1 LCEAVNYWT
10 FPYLPWL
17 NLYPRNSGLSNLR
30 FANLLISHLFK
41 LKILLFHFISSM
53 HEPLNAEIQKSLSKS
68 WNQSFKSLYNSLKTN
83 ECPYFYVLTHS
94 YVVLFRAQ
102 NIGSGVNEM
111 QAILTPSTK
120 GLRQTLKDIN
130 FEMPL
135 MPVNSRKSL
144 DNANSENLLNDSN
157 EIQNNS
163 LELNN
168 IESNTNNTNEANIST
183 ASTIIPTTTNTT
195 NATANSKNKDKQ
207 SNDEDEDENDEEDS
221 DEPDEW

>member
-1 LCEAVNYWT
+1 
-10 FPYLPWL
+10 
-17 NLYPRNSGLSNLR
+17 
-30 FANLLISHLFK
+30 
-41 LKILLFHFISSM
+41 M

-102 NIGSGVNEM
+102 NLGSDVNEM

-168 IESNTNNTNEANIST
+168 IESNTNNTNINNEANFSA
-183 ASTIIPTTTNTT
+183 ASTTITTNTNT
-195 NATANSKNKDKQ
+195 NATVNCINKDKQ

>member
-1 LCEAVNYWT
+1 
-10 FPYLPWL
+10 
-17 NLYPRNSGLSNLR
+17 
-30 FANLLISHLFK
+30 
-41 LKILLFHFISSM
+41 M

-183 ASTIIPTTTNTT
+183 ASTIITTTTNTT